1 MRYRE
6 KGSKEERLEE
16 SVVERNLDIQSHVH
30 EWQQKLSEWLST
42 GVQLRG
48 DHQGAS
54 ERITNFIYV

>member
-30 EWQQKLSEWLST
+30 EWQQKLSE
-42 GVQLRG
+42 
-48 DHQGAS
+48 
-54 ERITNFIYV
+54 